1 MTRLAVNYGTEIDW
15 GNPGFIEIYS
25 YAFGVSTILTV
36 ILWLLAV
43 AKRAA
48 QGVHFGQALSES
60 LGYLLMSVM
69 VSAFA
74 PAAVA
79 YAVQLMDGAAEA
91 MLDSQSVKIA
101 VLGTIVVG
109 CLLLLAGTGIGAP
122 LALIIGFGLILILL
136 AIWLLLVVR
145 NALILCGLVFGPT
158 VFSGLVNKDLWQHT
172 RRWAGVMVAIISAK
186 YVIYT
191 VLALA
196 IALTEGLPKNVADL
210 SFGQAI
216 GTLMTVFALF
226 FLALF
231 APFQIGRF
239 VPIFGDEMQAIL
251 QSRGT
256 VMSQAKSAFSE
267 GKSLAQGLAATDNPR
282 LGGTPDVGEAEA
294 GTSAGGGSP
303 EPPKSAGGAPDR
315 DTADEGYLYGGRP
328 GVGGEAPGG
337 SGDDGASAAPAPSTA
352 EPADGTTPG
361 PPSSAGPWASHG
373 PSPAGPRPPSP
384 QPPPAEYR
392 RDPDP
397 LDEQE

>member
-1 MTRLAVNYGTEIDW
+1 MTGLAVNYGTEIDW

-60 LGYLLMSVM
+60 IGYLLMSVM

-79 YAVQLMDGAAEA
+79 YVVLLMDGAAEA

-109 CLLLLAGTGIGAP
+109 CLLLLSATGIGAP
-122 LALIIGFGLILILL
+122 LAVIIGFGLILILL
-136 AIWLLLVVR
+136 GIWLLLVVR

-172 RRWAGVMVAIISAK
+172 RRWTGVMVAIISAK

-196 IALTEGLPKNVADL
+196 IALTEGIPKNVADL

-251 QSRGT
+251 QSRST
-256 VMSQAKSAFSE
+256 VMTQAKSAIDE
-267 GKSLAQGLAATDNPR
+267 GLSRKRDLTTAADNPR
-282 LGGTPDVGEAEA
+282 LGGTPETGEAGA
-294 GTSAGGGSP
+294 GASGGGGSP
-303 EPPKSAGGAPDR
+303 QLPNSAGSALDR
-315 DTADEGYLYGGRP
+315 DPADEGYLHGGRQ
-328 GVGGEAPGG
+328 GLGGEAPGG
-337 SGDDGASAAPAPSTA
+337 SGDDSASAPAPSTA
-352 EPADGTTPG
+352 EPTDETAPD
-361 PPSSAGPWASHG
+361 PPSSAAPWASHG
-373 PSPAGPRPPSP
+373 PSPARPTPPSP
-384 QPPPAEYR
+384 QPPPADYR

-397 LDEQE
+397 LDEEE

>member
-60 LGYLLMSVM
+60 IGYLLMSVM

-196 IALTEGLPKNVADL
+196 IALTEDLPKNVADL
-210 SFGQAI
+210 SFGQAL

-256 VMSQAKSAFSE
+256 VMSQAKSAFNE
-267 GKSLAQGLAATDNPR
+267 GKSLAQGLAAADNPR

-294 GTSAGGGSP
+294 GASAGGGSP
-303 EPPKSAGGAPDR
+303 QPPNSAGGAPDR
-315 DTADEGYLYGGRP
+315 DTADEGDLYGRRP
-328 GVGGEAPGG
+328 GVGGEPPGG

-352 EPADGTTPG
+352 EPTDGTTPG
-361 PPSSAGPWASHG
+361 PPSSPGPWASHG

-384 QPPPAEYR
+384 QPPPADYR

-397 LDEQE
+397 LDEEE